1 MSHVSQISPWIPIAI
16 SVVTTVVVALVGFI
30 VKRELG
36 RLAADNAEL
45 KKANEAEA
53 KERREAME
61 KLSADLKAFTVTCED
76 KYLSKEMF
84 HTLEQSRK
92 EVEEIRRAQDGRL
105 ESLITDLLSKYGGQG
120 GA

>member
-1 MSHVSQISPWIPIAI
+1 MSPWIPIAV
-16 SVVTTVVVALVGFI
+16 SVVTTVVVGLVGFI

-45 KKANEAEA
+45 KKDNEAEA
-53 KERREAME
+53 KERREAMK
-61 KLSADLKAFTVTCED
+61 KLSTALKDFIATCED

-92 EVEEIRRAQDGRL
+92 EVDQLRRDQDGRL
-105 ESLITDLLSKYGGQG
+105 ESLITQLLSKYGGTG